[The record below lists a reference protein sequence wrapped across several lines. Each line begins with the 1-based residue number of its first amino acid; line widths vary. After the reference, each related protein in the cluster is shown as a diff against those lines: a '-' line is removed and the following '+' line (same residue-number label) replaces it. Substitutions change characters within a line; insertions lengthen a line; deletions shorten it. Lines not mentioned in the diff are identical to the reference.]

1 MTKIFVDAAD
11 LDEVIKLLKKDYIA
25 GITTNPTLMRRS
37 GVSNFEIFSKAV
49 IAQTSL
55 PISLEVFSDNL
66 DEMYKQAEIISS
78 WGKNVYVKIPITNS
92 KGISTT
98 SIIKKLCAKKIKIN
112 VTAVLSKNQIDQVFD
127 VLDTRVDSILS
138 IFAGRIAD
146 TGRDPQEFIKY
157 ALEKKVAQSKCKILW
172 ASTREIFNLY
182 EAIKINCD
190 IITIPPN
197 LLSKLNMK
205 DKDLEELSLE
215 TVNMFYQD
223 ALKTKY
229 KIS

>member
-11 LDEVIKLLKKDYIA
+11 LDEVVRLTKKDYIS
-25 GITTNPTLMRRS
+25 GITTNPTLMRKS
-37 GVSNFEIFSKAV
+37 GVTNFEIFSKAV
-49 IAQTSL
+49 IAYTSL
-55 PISLEVFSDNL
+55 PISLEVFSDDL
-66 DEMYKQAEIISS
+66 DEMYEQAEKISS

-92 KGISTT
+92 KGISTEK
-98 SIIKKLCAKKIKIN
+98 IIKKLSSKKIKLNI
-112 VTAVLSKNQIDQVFD
+112 TAVLSKNQINKVFE
-127 VLDTRVDSILS
+127 VLDPSVDSILS

-157 ALEKKVAQSKCKILW
+157 AIQKKISHEKCEILW

-197 LLSKLNMK
+197 LLNKIEMK
-205 DKDLEELSLE
+205 NKDLEELSLE

-223 ALKTKY
+223 ALKTNY
-229 KIS
+229 KI